1 MPPSDTGS
9 VLLRLYV
16 AGSDPRSGEA
26 RRLCQEVVDRCQ
38 PQACRLEIVEVDP
51 LLDPSYKTAMNS
63 NYIMHACMTGIAM
76 RRKGIV
82 QEHFLSPLSTEHNQP
97 ER

>member
-1 MPPSDTGS
+1 MPGTGTP
-9 VLLRLYV
+9 V
-16 AGSDPRSGEA
+16 AGGLFMREA
-26 RRLCQEVVDRCQ
+26 LPIIRRLCAETNIVGF
-38 PQACRLEIVEVDP
+38 EIVEVDP

-76 RRKGIV
+76 HRKGMT
-82 QEHFLSPLSTEHNQP
+82 QEHYLSPLSTEHAQP